1 MAQADKTPSANAAE
15 TPAAPP
21 KRRGKLLLIIL
32 LTAIFILILAI
43 GVFVALLALK
53 KDSGK
58 NAPSSPQP
66 AESAAVATPYAVNL
80 EKPPVF
86 APLDPFVVNLRT
98 EEAEENHYLQTELS
112 LRVAD
117 QKTADALKGWTP
129 EIRNRINLTLASKS
143 VADIQNDQGH
153 ETLQNE
159 IMKELNAMFGAPPV
173 PPGTAPP
180 LVQPGPIQGV
190 LFISFIV
197 Q

>member
-1 MAQADKTPSANAAE
+1 MAQADKTPPATE

-21 KRRGKLLLIIL
+21 KRKGKLLLIIL
-32 LTAIFILILAI
+32 LTLILILVLAV
-43 GVFVALLALK
+43 GAFVALLALK

-58 NAPSSPQP
+58 NAAAPLPP
-66 AESAAVATPYAVNL
+66 AAESAAAVPYAVNL
-80 EKPPVF
+80 GQPPVF
-86 APLDPFVVNLRT
+86 AQLDPFTVNLRT
-98 EEAEENHYLQTELS
+98 VEGEENHYLQTELS

-129 EIRNRINLTLASKS
+129 AIRNRINMTLASKS
-143 VADIQNDQGH
+143 IADIQNDKAH

-159 IMKELNAMFGAPPV
+159 IMQELNTMFGVPPLPPGSPPPV
-173 PPGTAPP
+173 VPS
-180 LVQPGPIQGV
+180 GPVQGV